1 MTNRKKRLKKGIES
15 IEKQIIEKQIALH
28 EEKLRKAEEENNFE
42 LARYYTKEIL
52 AKKHDIEE
60 KKRLLKKY

>member
-15 IEKQIIEKQIALH
+15 IEKQIKLH

-42 LARYYTKEIL
+42 LIGYYKKEIF
-52 AKKHDIEE
+52 AKKHDAEE
-60 KKRLLKKY
+60 KKRLLEKLG